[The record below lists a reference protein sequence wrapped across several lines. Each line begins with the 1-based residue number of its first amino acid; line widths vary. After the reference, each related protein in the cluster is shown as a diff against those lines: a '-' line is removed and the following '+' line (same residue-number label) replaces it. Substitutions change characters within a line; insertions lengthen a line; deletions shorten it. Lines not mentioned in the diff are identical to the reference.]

1 MCSDLVRLEKV
12 SKSYNGVPLLE
23 DVDFRVEEGEK
34 IGLIGRNGTRHHTA

>member
-1 MCSDLVRLEKV
+1 MSLVRLEKV

-34 IGLIGRNGTRHHTA
+34 IGLIGRTARARPPFSA